1 MGTKRVG
8 LARIEALIEN
18 LKRELALGSG
28 SSVVADKL
36 ALSEAG
42 TTVHTE
48 LVSTG
53 TTGTIAVTK
62 NVNNAVSVSQPAG
75 TYVKDLLLIAA
86 GDIVTAGS
94 GGDDFD
100 VSIGTTANGTQIM
113 ALKALLDDGG
123 AAVTMSANAVI
134 PLISN
139 GIPAAANAFA
149 TVGLATNEAMELS
162 AATYSAAARTLHLN
176 FKAPSSGSNLATAAT
191 TIKVIAIFAT
201 I

>member
-28 SSVVADKL
+28 SSVIADKL

-48 LVSTG
+48 MVSTG
-53 TTGTIAVTK
+53 TTGTIAVTHST
-62 NVNNAVSVSQPAG
+62 NNAVSVSQPAG
-75 TYVKDLLLIAA
+75 TYVKELILIAA
-86 GDIVTAGS
+86 GAITTPGVS
-94 GGDDFD
+94 GRDFD
-100 VSIGTTANGTQIM
+100 VSIGTSTNGEQIL

-123 AAVTMSANAVI
+123 GAVSMPANV
-134 PLISN
+134 PLHIIQN
-139 GIPAAANAFA
+139 GVPSGADAFA
-149 TVGLATNEAMELS
+149 TLGIATSEAMTL
-162 AATYSAAARTLHLN
+162 AATTYSAAARTLHLN
-176 FKAPSSGSNLATAAT
+176 FRPHTANLAAAAT

-201 I
+201 V